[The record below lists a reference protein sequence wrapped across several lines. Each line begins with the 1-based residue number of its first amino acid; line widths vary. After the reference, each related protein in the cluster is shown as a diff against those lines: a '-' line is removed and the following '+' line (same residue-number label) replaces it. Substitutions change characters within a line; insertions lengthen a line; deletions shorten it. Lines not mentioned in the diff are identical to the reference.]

1 VSHLKFGERYFTNRD
16 QLSRVW
22 SGIREL
28 ANITESNLNESCDTT
43 SIENQIH
50 APFSCLVCGETNS
63 GKSSLINSLLG
74 NDLCPV
80 NALPE
85 TRQIIRYRHTDAS
98 LDASSSICHEEFVA
112 APVLR
117 DINPID
123 TPGTQAL
130 DAEQKQ
136 TIERLFSDAEL
147 ILFVFPVSNP
157 WGASPWNLIG
167 NLPESHRKRMVFVIQ
182 QCDSAEAADIAV
194 IMEHMAD
201 LSMKRI
207 GMSPPVFPVSAKLA
221 REARRNETFNL
232 KLHQESGF
240 QALEDFISG
249 HVCYSEKR
257 KASLKAWHDRAAIAL
272 HLIDDQIDRNTRLQR
287 IHHEFL
293 RSLEDEIDAMRES
306 LVSRLPSHLTE
317 VAEIF
322 QNEAILVTRKLAK
335 WLGVARS
342 LFKVFTGDNT
352 GIRIESLL
360 TERLRSA
367 VESVAEND
375 GNDIVTACLKHWRD
389 LGARINESIGLPID
403 PSLPIDGTLEK
414 ARQHFVERIGSAAHR
429 AIGNLHVRKDL
440 ERELRHRNM
449 AIKSFSASALIF
461 LSIGA
466 ANGVM
471 DTHILPWIF
480 CTVALLF
487 LIGGMVISIIT
498 KSRISHDFR
507 ITLLETCG
515 AFAEALRS
523 DYEDAIRSFFQEYTS
538 CLGSIRTH
546 LAKEERS
553 NGPKQNRWQNLFL
566 TLKSI
571 EQDL

>member
-1 VSHLKFGERYFTNRD
+1 VSQLKFGERYFSNRD
-16 QLSRVW
+16 HLSRVW

-28 ANITESNLNESCDTT
+28 ATLTESDLSENADTA
-43 SIENQIH
+43 SIENEIH
-50 APFSCLVCGETNS
+50 APFSCLVCGDTNS
-63 GKSSLINSLLG
+63 GKSSLINNLLG
-74 NDLCPV
+74 QDLCPV

-85 TRQIIRYRHTDAS
+85 TRQIIRFRHTDAS
-98 LDASSSICHEEFVA
+98 QDAISSRCHEKFLT

-117 DINPID
+117 DFNPID
-123 TPGTQAL
+123 TPGINAL
-130 DAEQKQ
+130 DADQKQ
-136 TIERLFSDAEL
+136 NIGHLFPYAEL

-157 WGASPWNLIG
+157 WGASSWNLIAS
-167 NLPESHRKRMVFVIQ
+167 LPESHQKRIVFVIQ
-182 QCDSAEAADIAV
+182 QCDSAEAADIDV

-207 GMSPPVFPVSAKLA
+207 GMTLPVFPVSAKLA
-221 REARRNETFNL
+221 SEAKRNETLNL
-232 KLHQESGF
+232 KIYQKSGF
-240 QALEDFISG
+240 QALEHYISE

-257 KASLKAWHDRAAIAL
+257 KAALRAWYNQAAIAL
-272 HLIDDQIDRNTRLQR
+272 HLIDEQIDQNTRLQR
-287 IHHEFL
+287 VHHGFL

-306 LVSRLPSHLTE
+306 LVSRLPSHLTK

-322 QNEAILVTRKLAK
+322 QDEAILVSRKLAK
-335 WLGVARS
+335 WLGFVRS
-342 LFKVFTGDNT
+342 LYKVFTGDNT
-352 GIRIESLL
+352 GIRIESLI

-375 GNDIVTACLKHWRD
+375 GSDIVTACLKHWQD

-403 PSLPIDGTLEK
+403 TSAPIDGTLEK
-414 ARQHFVERIGSAAHR
+414 ARKHFVERIGSAAHR

-449 AIKSFSASALIF
+449 AIKSFSASSLIF

-471 DTHILPWIF
+471 NTYLLPWIF
-480 CTVALLF
+480 CTIGLLF
-487 LIGGMVISIIT
+487 LFGGMIISIIT

-507 ITLLETCG
+507 VTLSETCG
-515 AFAEALRS
+515 AFADALRS

-538 CLGSIRTH
+538 CLGSIRKH
-546 LAKEERS
+546 LAQEERS